1 MKGLSSCLI
10 LATPMLVL
18 PLVSPS
24 ALGQQVGGSSSE
36 RAGELQEIV
45 VTAQRREENVLAV
58 PASIQAFSVEE
69 LQQSG
74 VQTLTDLQFT
84 TPGYLPSSN
93 SGYTQ
98 IYIRGIGNAIFVGA
112 DPSVATFVDDVPRIY
127 GSFNE
132 NFVNV
137 QRVEVLKGAQGGLYG
152 RNATGGVVNIVT
164 VQPSTDKFDGN
175 ALLGYGE
182 MNTFRAA
189 LFVNVPVSDNVAF
202 AISGERESHDAYLP
216 NTASATPYTAAMFPT
231 GNAAFGLTP
240 AESAGL
246 LNSKVQPPNG
256 LDNQDFWATD
266 DKLLLKFSDA
276 FKITLAGDYAAKTD
290 TDGSG
295 SINTTPAYT
304 QGFLSNDLLTPFGFN
319 PQLPAGF
326 EQGYVGK
333 YKTSIGDPNF
343 VDTWDYGGSITM
355 LWNAPG
361 VDLTSITAYRG
372 ESTSFLSGATA
383 GTVPDVSFV
392 VINHKNFVYQEF
404 RAVSTTEGRFH
415 WLGGATFLQND
426 FKGHTVSYLLGGLAP
441 AAEIESTDVVHNWSV
456 YAQADYDLTAK
467 LNLTAS
473 GRYVRETNHAEFTL
487 PTLSQSST
495 LEDKFLPSVTISYKV
510 PDGNIYARWAQ
521 GFKAGGINPVAAPI
535 YFPPGI
541 EGSVFGPETVNTYE
555 VGYRQGLLEHKVDLT
570 TAIFYNDYK
579 DVQFSAHANPAYAAT
594 IILAIVNGGSARTYG
609 AEESLNWRVINPL
622 TVGVTAGYLN
632 ARYKDFSLT
641 NSPVL
646 ADFNL
651 DGQTMTNSPTWQLSF
666 SGNLDQPITGAY
678 HLVGNVLV
686 THVGDVI
693 FQYSNIPG
701 VLPNAV
707 APGYW
712 LTNARLGIR
721 TSDNKYEVSLYA
733 NNLFNAAYYTFGN
746 SGPTGNQLTWGN
758 PRVIGGEITA
768 RF

>member
-1 MKGLSSCLI
+1 
-10 LATPMLVL
+10 
-18 PLVSPS
+18 
-24 ALGQQVGGSSSE
+24 
-36 RAGELQEIV
+36 
-45 VTAQRREENVLAV
+45 
-58 PASIQAFSVEE
+58 
-69 LQQSG
+69 
-74 VQTLTDLQFT
+74 
-84 TPGYLPSSN
+84 
-93 SGYTQ
+93 
-98 IYIRGIGNAIFVGA
+98 
-112 DPSVATFVDDVPRIY
+112 
-127 GSFNE
+127 
-132 NFVNV
+132 
-137 QRVEVLKGAQGGLYG
+137 
-152 RNATGGVVNIVT
+152 
-164 VQPSTDKFDGN
+164 
-175 ALLGYGE
+175 
-182 MNTFRAA
+182 
-189 LFVNVPVSDNVAF
+189 
-202 AISGERESHDAYLP
+202 
-216 NTASATPYTAAMFPT
+216 
-231 GNAAFGLTP
+231 
-240 AESAGL
+240 
-246 LNSKVQPPNG
+246 
-256 LDNQDFWATD
+256 
-266 DKLLLKFSDA
+266 
-276 FKITLAGDYAAKTD
+276 
-290 TDGSG
+290 
-295 SINTTPAYT
+295 
-304 QGFLSNDLLTPFGFN
+304 
-319 PQLPAGF
+319 
-326 EQGYVGK
+326 
-333 YKTSIGDPNF
+333 
-343 VDTWDYGGSITM
+343 
-355 LWNAPG
+355 
-361 VDLTSITAYRG
+361 
-372 ESTSFLSGATA
+372 
-383 GTVPDVSFV
+383 
-392 VINHKNFVYQEF
+392 
-404 RAVSTTEGRFH
+404 
-415 WLGGATFLQND
+415 
-426 FKGHTVSYLLGGLAP
+426 
-441 AAEIESTDVVHNWSV
+441 VHNWSV
-456 YAQADYDLTAK
+456 YVQADYDLTAK

-686 THVGDVI
+686 THVSDVI